1 MSVSVPLDG
10 VEAKLNMA
18 SQAPIEQSKKAP
30 KRRGLKKAAWELV
43 FLRIG
48 VGRLNGRKKVFVVR
62 ISRHKWMFL
71 MRKEAERKFVY
82 YLSHSQRSGG

>member
-18 SQAPIEQSKKAP
+18 SQAPTEQSKKAP
-30 KRRGLKKAAWELV
+30 KMRGLKKAAWELV

-48 VGRLNGRKKVFVVR
+48 IVDLSRRQRDFSFRSSDQKVDAF
-62 ISRHKWMFL
+62 
-71 MRKEAERKFVY
+71 ERQKV
-82 YLSHSQRSGG
+82 